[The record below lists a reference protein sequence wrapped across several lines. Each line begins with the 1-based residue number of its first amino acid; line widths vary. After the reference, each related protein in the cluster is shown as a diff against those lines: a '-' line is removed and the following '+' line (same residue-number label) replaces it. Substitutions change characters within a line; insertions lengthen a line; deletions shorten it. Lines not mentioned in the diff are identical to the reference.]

1 MRRQAPFAFLLPFVL
16 ALISQLA
23 LGSLVPPSSGQAR
36 TALDAAT
43 IYCHGGD
50 SSGSHHNDPISP
62 DDTGGPLCLLALPG
76 FVAPADASAPPPPSR
91 LAVRLARSVASAP
104 RKAFAH
110 AAPYPRGPPLT

>member
-1 MRRQAPFAFLLPFVL
+1 MRRKASFAFLLPFVL

-23 LGSLVPPSSGQAR
+23 LGALVPPSGGQAR

-50 SSGSHHNDPISP
+50 SSGSHHNDPVSP
-62 DDTGGPLCLLALPG
+62 DDAGATLCLLELPAY
-76 FVAPADASAPPPPSR
+76 VAPAATAALPPPS
-91 LAVRLARSVASAP
+91 LFVVRAAP
-104 RKAFAH
+104 RVTSARPRAFAH